1 MTEDSRMITSLPPTV
16 QRVSSTLKTAG
27 TIGFWTQIVLGVIS
41 GVTFLFASTSLLG
54 NRERTQ
60 GIEFGI
66 FSAFVGLIL
75 LGGAIYF
82 SIRYGR
88 IAKELLNPNSAARP
102 KKAEILKLIRIGL
115 MIHLGGMLMA
125 ILGAA
130 ALAGIVLLKSLTIPQ
145 GTLAYNPKQFVNS
158 IDLLTIQANTNAIM
172 AHFAGIVTSLWL
184 LDRIT
189 K

>member
-1 MTEDSRMITSLPPTV
+1 MSENYEITRSVSPEI
-16 QRVSSTLKTAG
+16 QQASSTLRLAG
-27 TIGFWTQIVLGVIS
+27 IVGFWVQIVLGVIS
-41 GVTFLFASTSLLG
+41 AVTFLFASASLLG
-54 NRERTQ
+54 TQERTQ

-66 FSAFVGLIL
+66 FSAFCGLVL
-75 LGGAIYF
+75 LGIAIYF

-88 IAKELLNPNSAARP
+88 IAKRLPGADPRSRP
-102 KKAEILKLIRIGL
+102 RKAEILQLIKTGL
-115 MIHLGGMLMA
+115 AINMGGMLMA

-158 IDLLTIQANTNAIM
+158 IDLLVIQANTNAIM
-172 AHFAGIVTSLWL
+172 AHFSGLVTSLWL
-184 LDRIT
+184 LNRIT